1 MQSSTISSE
10 PARVLLVDDNEAM
23 LARSATALKCC
34 CVIVGSAKDGFT
46 ALEAA
51 RTLKPDVIVLDVSM
65 PGMGG
70 LEVAARLRDAGSTA
84 AVVFLTVHNDED
96 IILAAKAAGAIGYV
110 VKPRLFSDLTVAVQE
125 ARAGRP
131 FVSPLR

>member
-1 MQSSTISSE
+1 MPSSTTSSE
-10 PARVLLVDDNEAM
+10 PARVLLVDNNEVM
-23 LARSATALKCC
+23 LARSAAALKRCC
-34 CVIVGSAKDGFT
+34 AVIESATDGLA

-65 PGMGG
+65 PGMNG
-70 LEVAARLRDAGSTA
+70 LEVAARLREAGCTA
-84 AVVFLTVHNDED
+84 AVVFLTVHDDED

-110 VKPRLFSDLTVAVQE
+110 VKARLFFDLMPAVQE

-131 FVSPLR
+131 FLSPIC